1 MKSLLILPLS
11 LFSILHTSN
20 AIPLPDRLRPDTLTL
35 KHDQSHGK
43 EEEGHHFMFL
53 AKEEYTGKH
62 QTTPPSTTTPTTTT
76 TIISS
81 WRDPDPANA
90 RLTDLEETET
100 ETKPQTSNSPE
111 SLNNHRRIENIISP
125 SNEPK
130 QSAQD
135 NNNRSLK
142 PSCPAHAGILRTV
155 SRLLHGFSVP
165 SFSSPSSSSKDNSE
179 EKESNTTAPHNAASS
194 AVPHHDSK
202 AALEP
207 WMIVLGMIW
216 LVPITVVLVEML
228 EYAWMWYRGDAN
240 ILDSIE
246 SSGRKSRLWMSADK
260 MARGEK
266 DMKIEGGYM
275 IQPYYDDDDSSD
287 DGFDDLVP

>member
-20 AIPLPDRLRPDTLTL
+20 AIPLPDGLRPDTLTL

-43 EEEGHHFMFL
+43 EEGHHFMLF
-53 AKEEYTGKH
+53 AKEEYTGRH
-62 QTTPPSTTTPTTTT
+62 QTTTPPSTTPT
-76 TIISS
+76 TIISTA
-81 WRDPDPANA
+81 RDPDPANA
-90 RLTDLEETET
+90 RLTDLDETET
-100 ETKPQTSNSPE
+100 ETKPQTSNSLG
-111 SLNNHRRIENIISP
+111 SLNNHRRIENIITP
-125 SNEPK
+125 SELK

-165 SFSSPSSSSKDNSE
+165 SFSSSSSSSKDDS
-179 EKESNTTAPHNAASS
+179 KKGSNTTAPHSAASGGI
-194 AVPHHDSK
+194 AHNNSK

-240 ILDSIE
+240 ILESIE

>member
-20 AIPLPDRLRPDTLTL
+20 AIPLPDGLRPDTLTL

-43 EEEGHHFMFL
+43 EEEGHHFMLF
-53 AKEEYTGKH
+53 AKEEYTGRH
-62 QTTPPSTTTPTTTT
+62 QTTPPSTTTPTTT
-76 TIISS
+76 IISTA
-81 WRDPDPANA
+81 RDPDPANA
-90 RLTDLEETET
+90 RLTDLGETET
-100 ETKPQTSNSPE
+100 ETIPQTSNSLG
-111 SLNNHRRIENIISP
+111 SLDNRRRVKNIITTS
-125 SNEPK
+125 EPE

-135 NNNRSLK
+135 NNRSLK

-165 SFSSPSSSSKDNSE
+165 SFSSSSSSSKDNS
-179 EKESNTTAPHNAASS
+179 KKGNNTTAPHTAESS
-194 AVPHHDSK
+194 AIPHHDSK
-202 AALEP
+202 ASLEP

-240 ILDSIE
+240 ILESIE

-266 DMKIEGGYM
+266 DTKIDGGYM

>member
-20 AIPLPDRLRPDTLTL
+20 AIPLPDSLRPETLTL

-43 EEEGHHFMFL
+43 KEEGHHFMFL
-53 AKEEYTGKH
+53 AKEEYTGRH
-62 QTTPPSTTTPTTTT
+62 QTTPPSTTPTT
-76 TIISS
+76 TIIISTA
-81 WRDPDPANA
+81 RDPDPANA

-100 ETKPQTSNSPE
+100 ETKPQASNSPE
-111 SLNNHRRIENIISP
+111 SLNNHRQIENIITP
-125 SNEPK
+125 SNEPE

-135 NNNRSLK
+135 NNNNNRSLK

-155 SRLLHGFSVP
+155 SRVLHGFSVP
-165 SFSSPSSSSKDNSE
+165 SFSPSSLSKDNS
-179 EKESNTTAPHNAASS
+179 EKESNTTAPHTAASS

-240 ILDSIE
+240 ILESIE

-275 IQPYYDDDDSSD
+275 IQHYYDDDDSSD